1 MVCAWVLSALNGLDV
16 AENVTVRS
24 PGTSFIIMTGLDF
37 EDTAVEQSPPV
48 DPLLAKPFDC
58 DKVNLVLNEAALIR
72 LDQSGGGTDHNA

>member
-1 MVCAWVLSALNGLDV
+1 
-16 AENVTVRS
+16 
-24 PGTSFIIMTGLDF
+24 MTGLDF